1 MNRDN
6 NRLAENLRFYLS
18 VLASVAYLGGGI
30 ALMASSQSFGIADS
44 DGPFSRIIAFV
55 IADGPFRYAL
65 ALLLIAYG
73 LFRGF
78 RAIQQF
84 RNQ

>member
-30 ALMASSQSFGIADS
+30 ALMASSQSFGVFPEP
-44 DGPFSRIIAFV
+44 GLL
-55 IADGPFRYAL
+55 RYGMG
-65 ALLLIAYG
+65 ALLFIYG
-73 LFRGF
+73 SF
-78 RAIQQF
+78 RAYRAYQRFQEDE
-84 RNQ
+84 